1 MRKIRLII
9 GREIKSKLKNKTFI
23 IMTILAPLLITGFL
37 AFMIKMTQS
46 EKTEQNVLVIDDSQ
60 LFKDKLV
67 GNDYISLSF
76 SNDKLEKAVS
86 EFAEKGYSCLLW
98 VSPTVIEGGGGAT
111 KLFYKKSPGFAFQT
125 Y

>member
-9 GREIKSKLKNKTFI
+9 GREIKSKLTNKTFL
-23 IMTILAPLLITGFL
+23 IMSILAPLLITGFL

-46 EKTEQNVLVIDDSQ
+46 EKTDQNVLVIDDSK

-76 SNDKLEKAVS
+76 SNDNL
-86 EFAEKGYSCLLW
+86 
-98 VSPTVIEGGGGAT
+98 PH
-111 KLFYKKSPGFAFQT
+111 
-125 Y
+125 